1 MAMTQGDM
9 DEDFLTFES
18 KVNQVMKLLEDMA
31 SANKSD
37 AEGGTKKPDTA
48 GKEEINEEN
57 FIVSVRQDRTVL
69 NRKAAYEKDQ
79 NEQGDPQQ
87 MDKYTFMHQ
96 MEQDAA
102 ERAKVRQERER
113 IAQNFR
119 RLGNEA
125 FRKQNFEKAIQMYT
139 KAIEH
144 VKDSPILYNNRA
156 LCYLKLRNS
165 KRAIID
171 ADYVINKLDEK
182 NLRAWLYRAAAY
194 LRLGDEK
201 NYETSI
207 KFAKKNNSKEI
218 DYITAFQ
225 EKLRIDF

>member
-1 MAMTQGDM
+1 MAQGDI

-18 KVNQVMKLLEDMA
+18 KVNQVMKILDDMA
-31 SANKSD
+31 NANKTD
-37 AEGGTKKPDTA
+37 AEKATKKPNA
-48 GKEEINEEN
+48 APEIDEHN
-57 FIVSVRQDRTVL
+57 FIVSVRQDRTLL
-69 NRKAAYEKDQ
+69 NRAMLNEKAHSEPDGRQ
-79 NEQGDPQQ
+79 E
-87 MDKYTFMHQ
+87 MDKYTFMQQ
-96 MEQDAA
+96 MEEDAA

-119 RLGNEA
+119 SIGNEA
-125 FRKQNFEKAIQMYT
+125 YRKGQYEKAIQMYT

-194 LRLGDEK
+194 MRLGDEK

-218 DYITAFQ
+218 EYITAFQ
-225 EKLRIDF
+225 EKLRTDF

>member
-1 MAMTQGDM
+1 MAQGDM
-9 DEDFLTFES
+9 DEDFLNFES

-31 SANKSD
+31 AANKTD
-37 AEGGTKKPDTA
+37 AESAAKKPET
-48 GKEEINEEN
+48 KSEINQDN
-57 FIVSVRQDRTVL
+57 FIVNVRQDRTVL
-69 NRKAAYEKDQ
+69 NRKAGQKDPTDT
-79 NEQGDPQQ
+79 GGPQQ
-87 MDKYTFMHQ
+87 MDKYTFMQQ
-96 MEQDAA
+96 MEQDSA
-102 ERAKVRQERER
+102 ERTKIRQERER

-119 RLGNEA
+119 SMGNDA
-125 FRKQNFEKAIQMYT
+125 YRKQNYEKAIQMYT

-182 NLRAWLYRAAAY
+182 NLRSWLYRAAAY

-201 NYETSI
+201 NYENSI
-207 KFAKKNNSKEI
+207 KFAKKNNTKEI
-218 DYITAFQ
+218 SYITAFQ
-225 EKLRIDF
+225 EKLRTDF

>member
-1 MAMTQGDM
+1 MSQGDM
-9 DEDFLTFES
+9 DEDFLDFES

-31 SANKSD
+31 SANKS
-37 AEGGTKKPDTA
+37 ESENTKKPDT
-48 GKEEINEEN
+48 KSEINEDK

-69 NRKAAYEKDQ
+69 NRKAAHEKDP
-79 NEQGDPQQ
+79 NDQGGPQQ
-87 MDKYTFMHQ
+87 MDKYTFMQQ

-119 RLGNEA
+119 SLGNEA
-125 FRKQNFEKAIQMYT
+125 FRKQNYEKAIQMYT

-156 LCYLKLRNS
+156 LSYLKLRNA

-182 NLRAWLYRAAAY
+182 NLRSWLYRAAAY

-218 DYITAFQ
+218 DYIAAFQ
-225 EKLRIDF
+225 EKLRTEF

>member
-1 MAMTQGDM
+1 MAQGDM
-9 DEDFLTFES
+9 DEDFLNFES

-31 SANKSD
+31 AANKSD
-37 AEGGTKKPDTA
+37 SESAAKKPET
-48 GKEEINEEN
+48 KSEISQDN
-57 FIVSVRQDRTVL
+57 FIVNVRQDRTVL
-69 NRKAAYEKDQ
+69 NRKAIYQKDQ
-79 NEQGDPQQ
+79 SDSTGPQQ
-87 MDKYTFMHQ
+87 MDKYTFMQQ

-102 ERAKVRQERER
+102 ERTKIRQERER

-119 RLGNEA
+119 SVGNDA
-125 FRKQNFEKAIQMYT
+125 YRKQNYEKAIQMYT

-182 NLRAWLYRAAAY
+182 NLRSWLYRAAAY

-207 KFAKKNNSKEI
+207 KFAKKNNTKEI
-218 DYITAFQ
+218 SYITAFQ
-225 EKLRIDF
+225 EKLRTDF